1 MGEFNHFTRSDKRFE
16 VRLDCL
22 NCPYLIPKYKDRYL
36 MKEVK
41 DFRIAFG
48 KHVDI
53 LWQKEGRVFLYL
65 LPTILVQ
72 PPHKHYKDFA
82 KVYISW
88 LNFHIIIY

>member
-1 MGEFNHFTRSDKRFE
+1 
-16 VRLDCL
+16 
-22 NCPYLIPKYKDRYL
+22 
-36 MKEVK
+36 MKEAK

-53 LWQKEGRVFLYL
+53 LWQKEGKVFLYL

-72 PPHKHYKDFA
+72 PPHKQYKDFA
-82 KVYISW
+82 KAYISW